1 MPDLLH
7 VKYIGT
13 DAYSLGSVLGVLL
26 RHVGLPGSIDD
37 RIKQLWCDIN
47 DAYVVLHT
55 PSSHRL
61 PAFSL
66 NKFHSGQSKLPYLKA
81 RGCEVKALSRA
92 LIIVFGKYM
101 DAGNVQHQ
109 DIMSLLETSVGI
121 DDILANNKGV
131 YKFPAAD
138 AVEFR
143 KLCWKYDQL
152 VTKLIKY
159 YHPLEIN
166 LFHFTIKFHYLLHI
180 GICAGW
186 INPELASCDSGEDL
200 MKVVKRLIAAS
211 AAGTGPAKAANK
223 ALKKYVHALSFDLS
237 RGSANL

>member
-37 RIKQLWCDIN
+37 RIKQLRCDIN
-47 DAYVVLHT
+47 DAYEVLHT

-66 NKFHSGQSKLPYLKA
+66 NKFHSGASKLPYLKA
-81 RGCEVKALSRA
+81 RGGEVKALSRA
-92 LIIVFGKYM
+92 LIIVFAKYM
-101 DAGNVQHQ
+101 DVDNVQHQ
-109 DIMSLLETSVGI
+109 DIKSLLETSVGI
-121 DDILANNKGV
+121 DDILANNKNV
-131 YKFPAAD
+131 YKFPVVD
-138 AVEFR
+138 ANKFR
-143 KLCWKYDQL
+143 MLCWKYDQP
-152 VTKLIKY
+152 VTELIKY

-166 LFHFTIKFHYLLHI
+166 LFHFTIKFHYLFHI
-180 GICAGW
+180 GICVGW
-186 INPELASCDSGEDL
+186 INLELASCDSGEDL
-200 MKVVKRLIAAS
+200 MKVVKRLIASS
-211 AAGTGPAKAANK
+211 AAGTGPAKQANK
-223 ALKKYVHALSFDLS
+223 ARKKYVHVLSFDLS